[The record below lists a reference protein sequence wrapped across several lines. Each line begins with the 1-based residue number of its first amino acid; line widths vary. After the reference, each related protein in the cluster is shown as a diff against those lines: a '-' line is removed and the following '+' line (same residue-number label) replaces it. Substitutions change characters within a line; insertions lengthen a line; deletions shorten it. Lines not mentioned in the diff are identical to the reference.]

1 MNITELSRKLKIT
14 SNQLYELFPQI
25 GIDVGRRAI
34 KIDDKVAHKILKN
47 WSEYRPLI
55 FKKPVEEEKKE
66 DIPEAEKPAVSIP
79 SVITVR
85 DFAVLLNLPVTKLLQ
100 TLMNN
105 GILTALNEK
114 IDFET
119 ASIIAED
126 LGYRPRQQTTRE
138 ADETARV
145 SDTLKDVIE
154 REDQSLLVP
163 RPPVVVVMG
172 HVDHGKCVIGST
184 DVILANGSIQKI
196 EALWNMAAS
205 DGIPIK
211 ALDRD
216 GEYIIPNKK
225 IEVIS
230 FNNETTSIERRPIE
244 AFWRRPAPEHL
255 IEVELT
261 SGDQITTTPE
271 HPFFVLGKDGKI
283 NRVQADMLRDNMY
296 LVVPRSL
303 PIKHSMQNVA
313 RELISGLA
321 ASRDFVILLHEERA
335 RPFIEHLKKTNKE
348 LLLRDA
354 IVSTRLNSRHYGLRR
369 LRARDFIS
377 LGRHFGYSNYELWLM
392 IDAIKHSSEKYR
404 ASHQS
409 PFIRFPQPSDDL
421 TAFGYILGVMAG
433 DGCISKGTLSNN
445 DIDIQ
450 EAFAEAVEMIFA
462 SSTKKR
468 RSRTCDE
475 ITTSGGKTL
484 IRLLTD
490 IIGFPIKEK
499 SATVSVPLV
508 AQFHQD
514 IFRGFVA
521 GWFDTDGYVSP
532 FNWCI
537 EITSKSKNLVDQC
550 SFLLLQDGIH
560 SCIVNKSGYAVL
572 RIANNPYIDLFNKY
586 YHPHCERKRSR
597 LIEAQRHAGT
607 SRIFDSTPLPGGF
620 LNNIHV
626 VNANDTIPFFNR
638 YKTNDHLSRKFLMA
652 VDRHCVNSD
661 SSTTT
666 ALTTILNKDISF
678 VPVRRVA
685 TTRPTNPFVFDVT
698 IQDTHTFIG
707 NRIVLHN
714 TSILDAIR
722 KTNVIAGEAGG
733 ITQHIG
739 AYQIE
744 HKNRAITFIDTPGH
758 EAFTTMRSRG
768 AKIADIAIL
777 VVAADDGIKPQ
788 TVEAIKIIRAAGLP
802 LVVAINKIDK
812 GGADIDRVK
821 RELSD
826 QGLIPEDWGGTTVCV
841 PISAKQNTGI
851 DDLLDVLLIVA
862 DIEQGTR
869 VANPNGACVA
879 TVIESH
885 IDKNEGPVATVLVQ
899 NGTLHQSDFLLL
911 DSTLYGKVRHMRDA
925 QGKSVDAALPSQPV
939 KIIGFKRAPVIGDMV
954 SSRRELGADVV
965 RLEKIKGHG
974 AGSSVMTAPKLSEKE
989 QKRPS
994 VNLVLKTD
1002 TLGSLE
1008 AIAGSLQKIE
1018 HPEVKIKIISKELGA
1033 ITTADVL
1040 RAEATHA
1047 MIAGFQVSLPPQ
1059 VADIASEKS
1068 VEVILYRIIYELLD
1082 DVRERV
1088 EKLIAPE
1095 VQRTVVGEARVLK
1108 LFRSDGKTTIL
1119 GAVVQTGAF
1128 EKGARV
1134 VVLRNG
1140 APVGEGVIASVQSGK
1155 IEIPSAQSGQ
1165 ECGMLFEGRNSVQE
1179 EDTLQAFTEKSIKRM
1194 LETN

>member
-1 MNITELSRKLKIT
+1 MNISELSRKLKIT
-14 SNQLYELFPQI
+14 SSQLYDLFPQI

-114 IDFET
+114 IDYET

-126 LGYRPRQQTTRE
+126 LGYRPRQQTTQE
-138 ADETARV
+138 ADETIAP
-145 SDTLKDVIE
+145 SDTIKEVLE

-172 HVDHGKCVIGST
+172 HVDHGK
-184 DVILANGSIQKI
+184 
-196 EALWNMAAS
+196 
-205 DGIPIK
+205 
-211 ALDRD
+211 
-216 GEYIIPNKK
+216 
-225 IEVIS
+225 
-230 FNNETTSIERRPIE
+230 
-244 AFWRRPAPEHL
+244 
-255 IEVELT
+255 
-261 SGDQITTTPE
+261 
-271 HPFFVLGKDGKI
+271 
-283 NRVQADMLRDNMY
+283 
-296 LVVPRSL
+296 
-303 PIKHSMQNVA
+303 
-313 RELISGLA
+313 
-321 ASRDFVILLHEERA
+321 
-335 RPFIEHLKKTNKE
+335 
-348 LLLRDA
+348 
-354 IVSTRLNSRHYGLRR
+354 
-369 LRARDFIS
+369 
-377 LGRHFGYSNYELWLM
+377 
-392 IDAIKHSSEKYR
+392 
-404 ASHQS
+404 
-409 PFIRFPQPSDDL
+409 
-421 TAFGYILGVMAG
+421 
-433 DGCISKGTLSNN
+433 
-445 DIDIQ
+445 
-450 EAFAEAVEMIFA
+450 
-462 SSTKKR
+462 
-468 RSRTCDE
+468 
-475 ITTSGGKTL
+475 
-484 IRLLTD
+484 
-490 IIGFPIKEK
+490 
-499 SATVSVPLV
+499 
-508 AQFHQD
+508 
-514 IFRGFVA
+514 
-521 GWFDTDGYVSP
+521 
-532 FNWCI
+532 
-537 EITSKSKNLVDQC
+537 
-550 SFLLLQDGIH
+550 
-560 SCIVNKSGYAVL
+560 
-572 RIANNPYIDLFNKY
+572 
-586 YHPHCERKRSR
+586 
-597 LIEAQRHAGT
+597 
-607 SRIFDSTPLPGGF
+607 
-620 LNNIHV
+620 
-626 VNANDTIPFFNR
+626 
-638 YKTNDHLSRKFLMA
+638 
-652 VDRHCVNSD
+652 
-661 SSTTT
+661 
-666 ALTTILNKDISF
+666 
-678 VPVRRVA
+678 
-685 TTRPTNPFVFDVT
+685 
-698 IQDTHTFIG
+698 
-707 NRIVLHN
+707 

-739 AYQIE
+739 AYQITRKAEKTGDE
-744 HKNRAITFIDTPGH
+744 HLITFIDTPGH

-788 TVEAIKIIRAAGLP
+788 TVEAIKIIRAAALP
-802 LVVAINKIDK
+802 SVVVINKIDK
-812 GGADIDRVK
+812 NGADIDRVK

-862 DIEQGTR
+862 DIEKDKR

-911 DSTLYGKVRHMRDA
+911 ESTLYGKVRHMRDA

-954 SSRRELGADVV
+954 YARRELGDDVV
-965 RLEKIKGHG
+965 RLEKNKGRG

-1059 VADIASEKS
+1059 VADIASEKG

-1095 VQRTVVGEARVLK
+1095 VQRTIVGEARVLK
-1108 LFRSDGKTTIL
+1108 LFRSDGKTAIL
-1119 GAVVQTGAF
+1119 GAVVQTGTF
-1128 EKGARV
+1128 EKGARAI
-1134 VVLRNG
+1134 VLRNG
-1140 APVGEGVIASVQSGK
+1140 TPVGEGTIVSVQSGK

-1165 ECGMLFEGRNSVQE
+1165 ECGMLFEGKVDVKE
-1179 EDTLQAFTEKSIKRM
+1179 EDTLQAFTEKSIKRT
-1194 LETN
+1194 LEQ